1 MHRLLIF
8 AAVLG
13 LAVIVTVA
21 QSTDNPMRTVGTAPE
36 TVISV
41 SGDTSV
47 RAVVQNRTIAITLRA
62 IQFKKSDPGFPR
74 DLDSYNEVSLLQQID
89 VLVDGHAVVVPRSA
103 FTDLF
108 NARKAWLA
116 SEKGLFV
123 LCLGGGDGA
132 DLYVAR
138 IYFDSKVVHRRAL
151 FDATNQKEPA
161 EETRYRIKVTFIG

>member
-1 MHRLLIF
+1 MNI
-8 AAVLG
+8 
-13 LAVIVTVA
+13 A
-21 QSTDNPMRTVGTAPE
+21 QSTDASMRTVGAAQE
-36 TVISV
+36 TVIGV

-47 RAVVQNRTIAITLRA
+47 RAVVQKRTIAVTLHA
-62 IQFKKSDPGFPR
+62 AQLKKSDRGFPP
-74 DLDSYNEVSLLQQID
+74 DLDTYNEVSLLQHIE

-108 NARKAWLA
+108 NARKAWLT

-138 IYFDSKVVHRRAL
+138 LYFDSKVVSRRAL
-151 FDATNQKEPA
+151 FDATNQKEPV
-161 EETRYRIKVTFIG
+161 EETRYRIKITLIG